1 MSQLQSVWT
10 SGTELEALERCV
22 ASKAQWLAVGNS
34 KQSNEGII
42 DMENISRFVIVLSQ
56 LKQ

>member
-10 SGTELEALERCV
+10 SGMEALERCV
-22 ASKAQWLAVGNS
+22 ASKAQWLAVRNS